1 MIVTAYVLFEQQN
14 LMYEVAQIEHAEI
27 RNIQHI
33 QYYGV
38 LCCLL
43 QLLSI
48 NGSDCTKMPL
58 AKVSCYRF
66 TYCSIN
72 IFVTHWWGIFAGM
85 EQKRNRNCGC
95 GFP

>member
-1 MIVTAYVLFEQQN
+1 MTAHVVFEQQN
-14 LMYEVAQIEHAEI
+14 LMYEVAQIQHAEI

-38 LCCLL
+38 LYCLL

-58 AKVSCYRF
+58 AKVSTYRF
-66 TYCSIN
+66 IYCSIN
-72 IFVTHWWGIFAGM
+72 IFVTHRWGIFAGL
-85 EQKRNRNCGC
+85 RL
-95 GFP
+95 

>member
-1 MIVTAYVLFEQQN
+1 MSKVMIVSAYVLFEQQN

-27 RNIQHI
+27 HDIQHV

-58 AKVSCYRF
+58 AKVSSNRF

-72 IFVTHWWGIFAGM
+72 IFVTYLL
-85 EQKRNRNCGC
+85 
-95 GFP
+95 